1 MLDYLQLLDLR
12 YGNIGQGKRLLK
24 VFGVQWSV
32 VGTVKRTLP
41 GATYCLVGKHD
52 DVALTFCYLIYRTL
66 PCLQIDV
73 WKSLQTARLPLMSSK
88 AGFMQP
94 PEKLAV
100 TFFNQHS
107 NNLALGRGAWEMMRF
122 PGLTLG
128 G

>member
-1 MLDYLQLLDLR
+1 MVSRRNSQTHASR
-12 YGNIGQGKRLLK
+12 
-24 VFGVQWSV
+24 
-32 VGTVKRTLP
+32 
-41 GATYCLVGKHD
+41 ATYCLVGKHD

-94 PEKLAV
+94 PGKLAV
-100 TFFNQHS
+100 AFFNQHS

-128 G
+128 DDGGKKNPPVGPGGITRLDRI